1 MIISKTPFR
10 ISFFGGGTDFPIWYK
25 KNRSKVINV
34 AINKYCYVIVRKLPP
49 FFKFNYRLKY
59 YKTEEVTKISS
70 IKHPVVRESLKL
82 LKYKKNFEMVHT
94 ADLPAQSG
102 LGASSS
108 FTVGLLNSLYRLNN
122 LKINKKDLAN
132 ISIFLEQ
139 KKIKEIVGSQD
150 QIVASNGGFNIINFY
165 NDKYNLK
172 KVPFHLK
179 NIQILRKNLLLVFSG
194 FSRSAQ
200 QIEKKKIKRHFRNI
214 KFLEEIAKISN
225 KAERAIYESKN
236 IISDFSEL
244 LNEHWFYKKKLADE
258 VSNSKINR
266 LISSGLDNGAEGA
279 KLLGA
284 GNGGFIM
291 FLVNETKR
299 EKLKRNFS
307 KNLIVPVDFDLKGSE
322 IIYNSENE

>member
-10 ISFFGGGTDFPIWYK
+10 ISFFGGGTDFPVWYK

-139 KKIKEIVGSQD
+139 KKIKETVGSQD

-165 NDKYNLK
+165 NDKYSLK

-200 QIEKKKIKRHFRNI
+200 QIEKKKIKRHYRNI

-244 LNEHWFYKKKLADE
+244 LNEHWFYKKKLTDE

-291 FLVNETKR
+291 FLVNENKR